1 MVTVKVN
8 KALTFEE
15 LLNYSLIGSA
25 KKTKDSVWKDRQR
38 RALNLIYNT
47 MKTRY
52 PLSVNLGM
60 QSMNKIGYSER
71 YRTYKAK
78 YLGVSKGS
86 LRVDL
91 KLTGNLIENIKF
103 KIFTPIKTAN
113 GKILKARIEFPPT
126 KKKGGHYSY
135 VFARYEPFELDNTL
149 KKEFTSVMM
158 GEKRTIFVQ

>member
-1 MVTVKVN
+1 
-8 KALTFEE
+8 
-15 LLNYSLIGSA
+15 
-25 KKTKDSVWKDRQR
+25 
-38 RALNLIYNT
+38 
-47 MKTRY
+47 
-52 PLSVNLGM
+52 M
-60 QSMNKIGYSER
+60 QNMNKIGYSER

-86 LRVDL
+86 LKVNL

-126 KKKGGHYSY
+126 KARPARGKKLKTKNGSLPAKKKGGHYSY